1 MLVFYYIGH
10 SKSYRMRKIFFLLS
24 IFAIVLSCSSDETST
39 PDPIVKYTIT
49 LSAEEGGTVSTEGGT
64 YNQGSKITVTATP
77 DGQYLFKEWSDG
89 STVNPREITVNSDLT
104 LKATFVKKTYPLSV
118 TIDGEGTVQEQ
129 VIIQGSTAET
139 QYNAGTTVRLTA
151 TANEGWVF
159 AGWTGDIES
168 ADLVVEVPIEKG
180 TSVSALF
187 KRDSFELNITIEG
200 EGTVKE
206 EVIVQPSQYDYETVV
221 RLTAV
226 PAEGWEFVGWTGA
239 IASAELEIEILV
251 SEAKTISAT
260 FSLITNASDYNPVN
274 QTVTLNIYDII
285 GPDEYG
291 RPIFSESPT
300 IITVPVISVEGSRH
314 KIYNPEPDSYKII
327 ELDIENNVVY
337 QDNGNYYI
345 VTHETL
351 PEFKTQVI
359 TPSGLN
365 TTIRLDYFESFTNG
379 EPYYEY
385 ITDYS
390 KHIQGKELI
399 AVKQKII
406 GQGDEPVWNA
416 YSDDIAWRS
425 GKLRLPIFG
434 GEGLSDL
441 AYSKM
446 DSMVYKI
453 ELDKD
458 VFKDIKIKYEV
469 NLYENEDEV
478 ISELNPY
485 NGGDGGFDEMVK
497 GMQGTDAAKYL
508 EEIYLIGGREYFAV
522 AIGAAG
528 VIKFLTTGDKTRT
541 LFSHEMGH
549 VWQLRSHI
557 GIPSIDQKEWDAL
570 YDSGVFVSNYGMA
583 NPQEFFAEAFMI
595 YWDPNFNNP
604 NVFDPET
611 GETQYTL
618 PASVEAKL
626 DSYFKN

>member
-1 MLVFYYIGH
+1 MKKL
-10 SKSYRMRKIFFLLS
+10 FFLLS

-39 PDPIVKYTIT
+39 PVTPPSAPIAKYTIT
-49 LSAEEGGTVSTEGGT
+49 LSAGEGGTVSTTGGEYESGQT
-64 YNQGSKITVTATP
+64 VSVTATP
-77 DGQYLFKEWSDG
+77 QGEYVFKNWSDG
-89 STVNPREITVNSDLT
+89 NTNATRTITISSSTTLTANFEKKKYPLTVN
-104 LKATFVKKTYPLSV
+104 
-118 TIDGEGTVQEQ
+118 
-129 VIIQGSTAET
+129 
-139 QYNAGTTVRLTA
+139 
-151 TANEGWVF
+151 
-159 AGWTGDIES
+159 
-168 ADLVVEVPIEKG
+168 
-180 TSVSALF
+180 
-187 KRDSFELNITIEG
+187 IEG
-200 EGTVKE
+200 EGEVLEEIVNSGRTTDYDSGTTVK
-206 EVIVQPSQYDYETVV
+206 
-221 RLTAV
+221 LTAV
-226 PAEGWEFVGWTGA
+226 PSEGWVFVGWTGA
-239 IASAELEIEILV
+239 IQSTELEIQILV
-251 SEAKTISAT
+251 SEAKTISAA
-260 FSLITNASDYNPVN
+260 FSLITNASDYNSVT
-274 QTVTLNIYDII
+274 QTVLLEFFDLI
-285 GPDEYG
+285 GQDEYG
-291 RPIFSESPT
+291 DPLYSESPT

-314 KIYNPEPDSYKII
+314 KIYNPEPNSYKII

-337 QDNGNYYI
+337 QDNGDYYI

-406 GQGDEPVWNA
+406 GFGDEPLWTPYN
-416 YSDDIAWRS
+416 DDIYWRS
-425 GKLRLPIFG
+425 GKLRLPIY

-446 DSMVYKI
+446 DSMVYNI
-453 ELDKD
+453 ELDTGI
-458 VFKDIKIKYEV
+458 FKDIKIKYEV
-469 NLYENEDEV
+469 NLYENEDEI
-478 ISELNPY
+478 ISQLNPY

-508 EEIYLIGGREYFAV
+508 EEIYLLGGRKYFAS
-522 AIGAAG
+522 ATGGNG
-528 VIKFLTTGDKTRT
+528 VIKFLYPGEKTRD
-541 LFSHEMGH
+541 LFTHEMGH

-570 YDSGVFVSNYGMA
+570 YNSGVFVSNYGMV
-583 NPQEFFAEAFMI
+583 NPGEFFAEAFMI
-595 YWDPNFNNP
+595 YWNPNFNNP
-604 NVFDPET
+604 NITNPDT

>member
-1 MLVFYYIGH
+1 MKKL
-10 SKSYRMRKIFFLLS
+10 FFLLS

-39 PDPIVKYTIT
+39 PVTPPSAPIAKYTIT
-49 LSAEEGGTVSTEGGT
+49 LSAGEGGTVSTTGGEYESGQT
-64 YNQGSKITVTATP
+64 VSVTATP
-77 DGQYLFKEWSDG
+77 QGEYVFKNWSDG
-89 STVNPREITVNSDLT
+89 NTNATRTITISSSTTLTANFEKKKYPLTVN
-104 LKATFVKKTYPLSV
+104 
-118 TIDGEGTVQEQ
+118 
-129 VIIQGSTAET
+129 
-139 QYNAGTTVRLTA
+139 
-151 TANEGWVF
+151 
-159 AGWTGDIES
+159 
-168 ADLVVEVPIEKG
+168 
-180 TSVSALF
+180 
-187 KRDSFELNITIEG
+187 IEG
-200 EGTVKE
+200 EGEVLEEIVNSGRTTDYDSGTTVK
-206 EVIVQPSQYDYETVV
+206 
-221 RLTAV
+221 LTAV
-226 PAEGWEFVGWTGA
+226 PSEGWVFVGWTGA
-239 IASAELEIEILV
+239 IQSTELEIQILV
-251 SEAKTISAT
+251 SEAKTISAA
-260 FSLITNASDYNPVN
+260 FSLITNASDYNSVT
-274 QTVTLNIYDII
+274 QTVLLEFFDLI
-285 GPDEYG
+285 GQDEYG
-291 RPIFSESPT
+291 DPLYSESPT

-337 QDNGNYYI
+337 QDNGDYYI

-406 GQGDEPVWNA
+406 GFGDEPLWTP
-416 YSDDIAWRS
+416 YTDDIAWRS
-425 GKLRLPIFG
+425 GKLRHTIFG

-446 DSMVYKI
+446 DSMVYNI
-453 ELDKD
+453 ELDTD
-458 VFKDIKIKYEV
+458 IFKDIKIKYEV
-469 NLYENEDEV
+469 NLYENEDEI
-478 ISELNPY
+478 ISQLNPY

-497 GMQGTDAAKYL
+497 GMKGTDAAKYL
-508 EEIYLIGGREYFAV
+508 EEIYLIGGRKYFA
-522 AIGAAG
+522 AATGGSG
-528 VIKFLTTGDKTRT
+528 VIKFLLPGEQYRDLIT
-541 LFSHEMGH
+541 HEMGH

-570 YDSGVFVSNYGMA
+570 YNSGVFVSNYGMD

-595 YWDPNFNNP
+595 YWNPYFNNP
-604 NVFDPET
+604 DIKNPDT

>member
-1 MLVFYYIGH
+1 MKKL
-10 SKSYRMRKIFFLLS
+10 FFLLS

-39 PDPIVKYTIT
+39 PSISTSTPISKPVTPAAVVKYT
-49 LSAEEGGTVSTEGGT
+49 LSVTAGEGGTVSTTGGEYESGQT
-64 YNQGSKITVTATP
+64 VSVTATP
-77 DGQYLFKEWSDG
+77 EGEYLFKDWSDG
-89 STVNPREITVNSDLT
+89 NTNATRTITVSSNSTLTANFEKKKYPLTVN
-104 LKATFVKKTYPLSV
+104 
-118 TIDGEGTVQEQ
+118 
-129 VIIQGSTAET
+129 
-139 QYNAGTTVRLTA
+139 
-151 TANEGWVF
+151 
-159 AGWTGDIES
+159 
-168 ADLVVEVPIEKG
+168 
-180 TSVSALF
+180 
-187 KRDSFELNITIEG
+187 IEG
-200 EGTVKE
+200 EGEVLE
-206 EVIVQPSQYDYETVV
+206 EIVNSGRTTDYDSGTTIK
-221 RLTAV
+221 LTAV

-239 IASAELEIEILV
+239 IQSAELEIQILV

-291 RPIFSESPT
+291 YPIFSESPT

-337 QDNGNYYI
+337 QDNGDYYI
-345 VTHETL
+345 VAHETL

-406 GQGDEPVWNA
+406 GFGDEPLWTPYN
-416 YSDDIAWRS
+416 DDIAWRS
-425 GKLRLPIFG
+425 GKLRHTIFG

-446 DSMVYKI
+446 DSMVYNI

-485 NGGDGGFDEMVK
+485 NGGEGGFDEMVK

-528 VIKFLTTGDKTRT
+528 VIKFLTTGDKTRD

-570 YDSGVFVSNYGMA
+570 YDSGVFVSNYGMV

-604 NVFDPET
+604 NFTDPET
-611 GETQYTL
+611 GEPLYTL

>member
-1 MLVFYYIGH
+1 MKKLIL
-10 SKSYRMRKIFFLLS
+10 LLS

-39 PDPIVKYTIT
+39 PSISTSTPISKPVTPAAVVKYT
-49 LSAEEGGTVSTEGGT
+49 LSVTAGEGGTVSTTGGEYESGQT
-64 YNQGSKITVTATP
+64 VSVTATP
-77 DGQYLFKEWSDG
+77 EGEYLFKDWSDG
-89 STVNPREITVNSDLT
+89 NTNATRTITVSSNSTLTANFEKKKYPLTVN
-104 LKATFVKKTYPLSV
+104 
-118 TIDGEGTVQEQ
+118 
-129 VIIQGSTAET
+129 
-139 QYNAGTTVRLTA
+139 
-151 TANEGWVF
+151 
-159 AGWTGDIES
+159 
-168 ADLVVEVPIEKG
+168 
-180 TSVSALF
+180 
-187 KRDSFELNITIEG
+187 IEG
-200 EGTVKE
+200 EGEVLEEIVNAGRTTDYDSGTTVK
-206 EVIVQPSQYDYETVV
+206 
-221 RLTAV
+221 LTAV
-226 PAEGWEFVGWTGA
+226 PSEGWEFVGWTGA

-291 RPIFSESPT
+291 YPIFSESPT

-406 GQGDEPVWNA
+406 GFGDEPLWA
-416 YSDDIAWRS
+416 PISDDNIGWRS
-425 GKLRLPIFG
+425 GKLRLPIYG
-434 GEGLSDL
+434 GDGFSDL

-446 DSMVYKI
+446 DSLVYKI

-469 NLYENEDEV
+469 NLYENEDEI

-485 NGGDGGFDEMVK
+485 NGDGGEGGFDEMVK

-508 EEIYLIGGREYFAV
+508 EEIYLIGGRKYFAV
-522 AIGAAG
+522 ATGAAG
-528 VIKFLTTGDKTRT
+528 VIKFLTTGDKTRN

-611 GETQYTL
+611 GEPLYTL

>member
-1 MLVFYYIGH
+1 MKKLI
-10 SKSYRMRKIFFLLS
+10 FLLS

-39 PDPIVKYTIT
+39 PSISTSTPISKPVTPAAVVKYT
-49 LSAEEGGTVSTEGGT
+49 LSVTAGEGGTVSTTGGEYESGQT
-64 YNQGSKITVTATP
+64 VSVTATP
-77 DGQYLFKEWSDG
+77 EGEYLFKDWSDG
-89 STVNPREITVNSDLT
+89 NTNATRTITVSSNSTLTANFEKKKYPLTVN
-104 LKATFVKKTYPLSV
+104 
-118 TIDGEGTVQEQ
+118 
-129 VIIQGSTAET
+129 
-139 QYNAGTTVRLTA
+139 
-151 TANEGWVF
+151 
-159 AGWTGDIES
+159 
-168 ADLVVEVPIEKG
+168 
-180 TSVSALF
+180 
-187 KRDSFELNITIEG
+187 IEG
-200 EGTVKE
+200 EGEVLEEIVNAGRTTDYDSGTTVK
-206 EVIVQPSQYDYETVV
+206 
-221 RLTAV
+221 LTAV
-226 PAEGWEFVGWTGA
+226 PSEGWEFVGWTGA

-291 RPIFSESPT
+291 YPIFSESPT

-337 QDNGNYYI
+337 QDNGGYYI

-406 GQGDEPVWNA
+406 GFGDEPVWA
-416 YSDDIAWRS
+416 PYSDDIAWRS
-425 GKLRLPIFG
+425 GKLRHTIFG

-446 DSMVYKI
+446 DSMVYNI

-528 VIKFLTTGDKTRT
+528 VIKFLTTGDKTRN

-570 YDSGVFVSNYGMA
+570 YDSGVFVSNYGMV

-611 GETQYTL
+611 GEPLYTL

>member
-1 MLVFYYIGH
+1 MKKL
-10 SKSYRMRKIFFLLS
+10 FFLLS

-39 PDPIVKYTIT
+39 PSIPTSTPISKPVTPAPVVKYT
-49 LSAEEGGTVSTEGGT
+49 LSVTAGEGGTVSTTGGEYESGQT
-64 YNQGSKITVTATP
+64 VSVTATP
-77 DGQYLFKEWSDG
+77 EGEYLFKDWSDG
-89 STVNPREITVNSDLT
+89 NTNATRTITVSSNINLT
-104 LKATFVKKTYPLSV
+104 ANFEKRKYPL
-118 TIDGEGTVQEQ
+118 TI
-129 VIIQGSTAET
+129 
-139 QYNAGTTVRLTA
+139 N
-151 TANEGWVF
+151 
-159 AGWTGDIES
+159 
-168 ADLVVEVPIEKG
+168 
-180 TSVSALF
+180 
-187 KRDSFELNITIEG
+187 IEG
-200 EGTVKE
+200 EGEVLEEIVNAGRTTDYDSGTTVK
-206 EVIVQPSQYDYETVV
+206 
-221 RLTAV
+221 LTAV
-226 PAEGWEFVGWTGA
+226 PSEGWEFVGWTGA

-274 QTVTLNIYDII
+274 QTVTLNIYDLI

-291 RPIFSESPT
+291 YPIYSESPT

-337 QDNGNYYI
+337 QDNGDYYM

-379 EPYYEY
+379 EPLYEY
-385 ITDYS
+385 IADYS

-406 GQGDEPVWNA
+406 GYGDEPVWA
-416 YSDDIAWRS
+416 PYSDDIAWRS
-425 GKLRLPIFG
+425 GKLRHTIFG

-446 DSMVYKI
+446 DSMVYNI
-453 ELDKD
+453 ELDTGI
-458 VFKDIKIKYEV
+458 FKNIKIKYEV
-469 NLYENEDEV
+469 NLYENEDEI
-478 ISELNPY
+478 ISQLNPY

-497 GMQGTDAAKYL
+497 GMKGTDAAKYL
-508 EEIYLIGGREYFAV
+508 EEIYIIGGREYLAA
-522 AIGAAG
+522 AIGGNG
-528 VIKFLTTGDKTRT
+528 VIKFLYPGEQSRDLIT
-541 LFSHEMGH
+541 HEMGH

-570 YDSGVFVSNYGMA
+570 YNSGVFVSDYGMR
-583 NPQEFFAEAFMI
+583 NSREFFAEAFMI
-595 YWDPNFNNP
+595 YWNPDFNNP
-604 NVFDPET
+604 NITNPDT

>member
-1 MLVFYYIGH
+1 MKKL
-10 SKSYRMRKIFFLLS
+10 FFLLS

-39 PDPIVKYTIT
+39 PSISTSTPISKPVTPTPVVKYT
-49 LSAEEGGTVSTEGGT
+49 LSVTAGEGGTVSTTGGEYESGQT
-64 YNQGSKITVTATP
+64 VSVTATP
-77 DGQYLFKEWSDG
+77 EGEYLFKDWSDG
-89 STVNPREITVNSDLT
+89 NTNATRTITVSSNSTLTANFEKKKYPLTVN
-104 LKATFVKKTYPLSV
+104 
-118 TIDGEGTVQEQ
+118 
-129 VIIQGSTAET
+129 
-139 QYNAGTTVRLTA
+139 
-151 TANEGWVF
+151 
-159 AGWTGDIES
+159 
-168 ADLVVEVPIEKG
+168 
-180 TSVSALF
+180 
-187 KRDSFELNITIEG
+187 IEG
-200 EGTVKE
+200 EGEVLEEIVNAGRTTDYDSGTTVK
-206 EVIVQPSQYDYETVV
+206 
-221 RLTAV
+221 LTAV
-226 PAEGWEFVGWTGA
+226 PYEGWEFVGWTGA

-274 QTVTLNIYDII
+274 QTVTLNIYDLI

-291 RPIFSESPT
+291 YPIYSESPT

-337 QDNGNYYI
+337 QDNGDYYM

-359 TPSGLN
+359 TPSGLSTSIILN
-365 TTIRLDYFESFTNG
+365 YFESFTNG
-379 EPYYEY
+379 QPLYEY
-385 ITDYS
+385 IADYS

-406 GQGDEPVWNA
+406 GYGDEPVWA
-416 YSDDIAWRS
+416 PYSDDIAWRS
-425 GKLRLPIFG
+425 GKLRHTIYG

-446 DSMVYKI
+446 DSMVYNI

-469 NLYENEDEV
+469 NLYENEDEI

-485 NGGDGGFDEMVK
+485 DGGDGGFDEMVK

-508 EEIYLIGGREYFAV
+508 EEIYLIGGREYFA
-522 AIGAAG
+522 AATGGSG
-528 VIKFLTTGDKTRT
+528 VIHFLNKGVKTRD
-541 LFSHEMGH
+541 LFTHEMGH
-549 VWQLRSHI
+549 VWQFRSHI

-570 YDSGVFVSNYGMA
+570 YNSGVFVSNYGMV
-583 NPQEFFAEAFMI
+583 NPGEFFAEAFMI
-595 YWDPNFNNP
+595 YWNPNFNNP
-604 NVFDPET
+604 NITDPET
-611 GETQYTL
+611 GETLYTL

>member
-1 MLVFYYIGH
+1 MKKL
-10 SKSYRMRKIFFLLS
+10 FFLLS

-39 PDPIVKYTIT
+39 PSISTSTPISKPVTPAAVVKYT
-49 LSAEEGGTVSTEGGT
+49 LSVTAGEGGTVSTTGGEYESGQT
-64 YNQGSKITVTATP
+64 VSVTATP
-77 DGQYLFKEWSDG
+77 EGEYLFKDWSDG
-89 STVNPREITVNSDLT
+89 NTNATRTITVSSNSTLTANFEKKKYPLTVN
-104 LKATFVKKTYPLSV
+104 
-118 TIDGEGTVQEQ
+118 
-129 VIIQGSTAET
+129 
-139 QYNAGTTVRLTA
+139 
-151 TANEGWVF
+151 
-159 AGWTGDIES
+159 
-168 ADLVVEVPIEKG
+168 
-180 TSVSALF
+180 
-187 KRDSFELNITIEG
+187 IEG
-200 EGTVKE
+200 EGEVLEEIVNAGRTTDYDSGTTVK
-206 EVIVQPSQYDYETVV
+206 
-221 RLTAV
+221 LTAV
-226 PAEGWEFVGWTGA
+226 PSEGWVFVGWTGA
-239 IASAELEIEILV
+239 IQSTELEIQILV

-274 QTVTLNIYDII
+274 QTVTLNIYDLI

-291 RPIFSESPT
+291 YPIYSESPT

-337 QDNGNYYI
+337 QDNGDYYI
-345 VTHETL
+345 LTHETL

-365 TTIRLDYFESFTNG
+365 TTIRLDYFESFTFG
-379 EPYYEY
+379 EPLYEY
-385 ITDYS
+385 IADYS

-406 GQGDEPVWNA
+406 GYGDEPVWTP

-425 GKLRLPIFG
+425 GKLRHAIYG

-446 DSMVYKI
+446 DSMVYNI

-469 NLYENEDEV
+469 NLYENEDEI

-485 NGGDGGFDEMVK
+485 DGGDGGFDEMVK

-508 EEIYLIGGREYFAV
+508 EEIYLLGGREYFA
-522 AIGAAG
+522 AATGGSG
-528 VIKFLTTGDKTRT
+528 VIKFLYPGVKTRDLLT
-541 LFSHEMGH
+541 HEMGH
-549 VWQLRSHI
+549 VWQFRSHI
-557 GIPSIDQKEWDAL
+557 GIPSIDQNEWNAL
-570 YDSGVFVSNYGMA
+570 YDSGVFVSNYGMD
-583 NPQEFFAEAFMI
+583 NPGEFFAEAFMI
-595 YWDPNFNNP
+595 YWNPNFNNP
-604 NVFDPET
+604 NITNPDT

>member
-1 MLVFYYIGH
+1 MKKLI
-10 SKSYRMRKIFFLLS
+10 FLLS

-39 PDPIVKYTIT
+39 PSISTSTPISKPVTPAAVVKYT
-49 LSAEEGGTVSTEGGT
+49 LSVTAGEGGTVSTTGGEYESGQT
-64 YNQGSKITVTATP
+64 VSVTATP
-77 DGQYLFKEWSDG
+77 EGEYLFKDWSDG
-89 STVNPREITVNSDLT
+89 NTNATRTITVSSNSTLTANFEKKKYPLTVN
-104 LKATFVKKTYPLSV
+104 
-118 TIDGEGTVQEQ
+118 
-129 VIIQGSTAET
+129 
-139 QYNAGTTVRLTA
+139 
-151 TANEGWVF
+151 
-159 AGWTGDIES
+159 
-168 ADLVVEVPIEKG
+168 
-180 TSVSALF
+180 
-187 KRDSFELNITIEG
+187 IEG
-200 EGTVKE
+200 EGEVLEEIVNAGRTTDYDSGTTVK
-206 EVIVQPSQYDYETVV
+206 
-221 RLTAV
+221 LTAV
-226 PAEGWEFVGWTGA
+226 PSEGWEFVGWTGA

-291 RPIFSESPT
+291 YPIFSESPT

-406 GQGDEPVWNA
+406 GFGDEPVWNA

-425 GKLRLPIFG
+425 GKLRHTIFG

-469 NLYENEDEV
+469 NLYENEDEI

-485 NGGDGGFDEMVK
+485 SGDGGEGGFDEMVK

-570 YDSGVFVSNYGMA
+570 YDSGVFVSNYGMV

-604 NVFDPET
+604 NITDPET
-611 GETQYTL
+611 GEPLYTL

>member
-1 MLVFYYIGH
+1 MKKLI
-10 SKSYRMRKIFFLLS
+10 FLLS

-39 PDPIVKYTIT
+39 LVTPPPAPIAKYTIT
-49 LSAEEGGTVSTEGGT
+49 LSAGEGGTVSTTGGEYESGQT
-64 YNQGSKITVTATP
+64 VSVTATP
-77 DGQYLFKEWSDG
+77 QGEYVFKNWSDG
-89 STVNPREITVNSDLT
+89 NTNATRTITISSSSTLTANFEKKKYPLTVN
-104 LKATFVKKTYPLSV
+104 
-118 TIDGEGTVQEQ
+118 
-129 VIIQGSTAET
+129 
-139 QYNAGTTVRLTA
+139 
-151 TANEGWVF
+151 
-159 AGWTGDIES
+159 
-168 ADLVVEVPIEKG
+168 
-180 TSVSALF
+180 
-187 KRDSFELNITIEG
+187 IEG
-200 EGTVKE
+200 EGEVLEEIVNAGRTTDYDSGTTVK
-206 EVIVQPSQYDYETVV
+206 
-221 RLTAV
+221 LTAV
-226 PAEGWEFVGWTGA
+226 PSEGWEFVGWTGA
-239 IASAELEIEILV
+239 IESAELEIQILV
-251 SEAKTISAT
+251 SEAKTISAV

-291 RPIFSESPT
+291 YPIFSESPT

-337 QDNGNYYI
+337 QDNGGYYI
-345 VTHETL
+345 VAHETL

-406 GQGDEPVWNA
+406 GFGDEPVWDP

-425 GKLRLPIFG
+425 GKLRHTIFG

-446 DSMVYKI
+446 DSMVYNI
-453 ELDKD
+453 ELDTGIFKD
-458 VFKDIKIKYEV
+458 VKIKYEV
-469 NLYENEDEV
+469 NLYENEDEI

-485 NGGDGGFDEMVK
+485 NGGEGGFDEMVK

-508 EEIYLIGGREYFAV
+508 EEIYLIGGREYLFA
-522 AIGAAG
+522 ATGGSG
-528 VIKFLTTGDKTRT
+528 VIHFLTTGDKTRDLLT
-541 LFSHEMGH
+541 HEMGH
-549 VWQLRSHI
+549 VWQFRSHI
-557 GIPSIDQKEWDAL
+557 GIPSIDQNEWNAL
-570 YDSGVFVSNYGMA
+570 YDSGVFVSNYGMN
-583 NPQEFFAEAFMI
+583 NPGEFFAEAFMI

-604 NVFDPET
+604 NIIDPDT
-611 GETQYTL
+611 GEPQYTL

>member
-1 MLVFYYIGH
+1 MKKL
-10 SKSYRMRKIFFLLS
+10 FFLLS

-39 PDPIVKYTIT
+39 PVTPPSAPIAKYTIT
-49 LSAEEGGTVSTEGGT
+49 LSAGEGGTVSTTGGEYESGQT
-64 YNQGSKITVTATP
+64 VSVTATP
-77 DGQYLFKEWSDG
+77 QGEYVFKNWSDG
-89 STVNPREITVNSDLT
+89 NTDATRTITVSSNSSLT
-104 LKATFVKKTYPLSV
+104 ANFEKRKYPL
-118 TIDGEGTVQEQ
+118 TINFEGEGEVLEEI
-129 VIIQGSTAET
+129 VSTGRT
-139 QYNAGTTVRLTA
+139 TDYDSGTTVKLTA
-151 TANEGWVF
+151 QAAAEWIFV
-159 AGWTGDIES
+159 GWTGDIES
-168 ADLVVEVPIEKG
+168 TEESVQIVIGEPKEVTATFERKKYPL
-180 TSVSALF
+180 SV
-187 KRDSFELNITIEG
+187 NIEG
-200 EGTVKE
+200 EGEVLEEIVNSGRTTDYDSGTTVK
-206 EVIVQPSQYDYETVV
+206 
-221 RLTAV
+221 LTAV
-226 PAEGWEFVGWTGA
+226 PSEGWEFVGWTGA

-274 QTVTLNIYDII
+274 QTVTLNIYDLI

-291 RPIFSESPT
+291 YPIYSESPT

-337 QDNGNYYI
+337 QDNGDFYV

-365 TTIRLDYFESFTNG
+365 TTIRLDYFESFTFG
-379 EPYYEY
+379 EPLYEY
-385 ITDYS
+385 IADYS

-406 GQGDEPVWNA
+406 GYGDEPVWTP

-425 GKLRLPIFG
+425 GKLRHAIYG

-446 DSMVYKI
+446 DSMVYNI

-469 NLYENEDEV
+469 NLYENEDEI

-485 NGGDGGFDEMVK
+485 DGGDGGFDEMVK

-508 EEIYLIGGREYFAV
+508 EEIYLLGGREYFS
-522 AIGAAG
+522 AATGGNG
-528 VIKFLTTGDKTRT
+528 VIKFLYPGVKTRD
-541 LFSHEMGH
+541 LFTHEMGH
-549 VWQLRSHI
+549 VWQFRSHI

-570 YDSGVFVSNYGMA
+570 YNSGVFVSNYGMV
-583 NPQEFFAEAFMI
+583 NPGEFFAEAFMI
-595 YWDPNFNNP
+595 YWNPNFNNP
-604 NVFDPET
+604 NITNPDT

>member
-1 MLVFYYIGH
+1 MKKLI
-10 SKSYRMRKIFFLLS
+10 FLLS

-39 PDPIVKYTIT
+39 PVTPPPAPIAKYTIT
-49 LSAEEGGTVSTEGGT
+49 LSAGEGGTVSTTGGEYESGQT
-64 YNQGSKITVTATP
+64 VSVTATP
-77 DGQYLFKEWSDG
+77 QGEYVFKNWSDG
-89 STVNPREITVNSDLT
+89 NTNATRTITISSSST
-104 LKATFVKKTYPLSV
+104 
-118 TIDGEGTVQEQ
+118 
-129 VIIQGSTAET
+129 
-139 QYNAGTTVRLTA
+139 LTA
-151 TANEGWVF
+151 TF
-159 AGWTGDIES
+159 
-168 ADLVVEVPIEKG
+168 EKKKYPL
-180 TSVSALF
+180 TV
-187 KRDSFELNITIEG
+187 NIEG
-200 EGTVKE
+200 EGEVLEEIVNAGRTTDYDSGTTVK
-206 EVIVQPSQYDYETVV
+206 
-221 RLTAV
+221 LTAV
-226 PAEGWEFVGWTGA
+226 PSEGWEFVGWTGDIESSEESVQIVIGEPKEVTATFEKKKYPLSVNIEGEGEVLEEIVNSGRTTDYDPGTTVKLTAVPSEGWVFVGWTGA
-239 IASAELEIEILV
+239 IQSTELEIQILV

-274 QTVTLNIYDII
+274 QTVTLNIYDLI

-291 RPIFSESPT
+291 YPIYSESPT

-337 QDNGNYYI
+337 QDNGDYYI

-365 TTIRLDYFESFTNG
+365 TTIRLDYFESFTFG
-379 EPYYEY
+379 EPLYEY
-385 ITDYS
+385 IADYS

-406 GQGDEPVWNA
+406 GYGDEPVWTP

-425 GKLRLPIFG
+425 GKLRHAIYG

-446 DSMVYKI
+446 DSMVYNI

-469 NLYENEDEV
+469 NLYENEDEI

-485 NGGDGGFDEMVK
+485 DGGDGGFDEMVK

-508 EEIYLIGGREYFAV
+508 EEIYLLGGREYFA
-522 AIGAAG
+522 AATGGSG
-528 VIKFLTTGDKTRT
+528 VIKFLYPGVTRDLLT
-541 LFSHEMGH
+541 HEMGH
-549 VWQLRSHI
+549 VWQFRSHI
-557 GIPSIDQKEWDAL
+557 GIPSIDQNEWNAL
-570 YDSGVFVSNYGMA
+570 YDSGVFVSNYGMD
-583 NPQEFFAEAFMI
+583 NPGEFFAEAFMI
-595 YWDPNFNNP
+595 YWNPNFNNP
-604 NVFDPET
+604 NITNPDT

>member
-1 MLVFYYIGH
+1 MKNLIT
-10 SKSYRMRKIFFLLS
+10 IFIVSFL
-24 IFAIVLSCSSDETST
+24 ISCSSENADSVSVPEPT
-39 PDPIVKYTIT
+39 PISKPVTPAPVVKYT
-49 LSAEEGGTVSTEGGT
+49 LSVTAGEGGTVSTTGGEYESGQT
-64 YNQGSKITVTATP
+64 VSVTATP
-77 DGQYLFKEWSDG
+77 EGEYLFKDWSDG
-89 STVNPREITVNSDLT
+89 NTNATRTITVSSNINLT
-104 LKATFVKKTYPLSV
+104 ANFEKRKYPL
-118 TIDGEGTVQEQ
+118 TI
-129 VIIQGSTAET
+129 
-139 QYNAGTTVRLTA
+139 N
-151 TANEGWVF
+151 
-159 AGWTGDIES
+159 
-168 ADLVVEVPIEKG
+168 
-180 TSVSALF
+180 
-187 KRDSFELNITIEG
+187 IEG
-200 EGTVKE
+200 EGEVLEEIVNAGRTTDYDSGATVK
-206 EVIVQPSQYDYETVV
+206 
-221 RLTAV
+221 LTAV
-226 PAEGWEFVGWTGA
+226 PSEGWEFVGWTGA

-251 SEAKTISAT
+251 SEAKTISAV

-291 RPIFSESPT
+291 YPIFSESPT

-337 QDNGNYYI
+337 QDNGDYYM
-345 VTHETL
+345 VTHASL
-351 PEFKTQVI
+351 PVFKTQVI

-406 GQGDEPVWNA
+406 GFGDEPLWTPYN
-416 YSDDIAWRS
+416 DDIAWRS
-425 GKLRLPIFG
+425 GKLRHTIFG

-446 DSMVYKI
+446 DSIAYNI
-453 ELDKD
+453 ELDTGI
-458 VFKDIKIKYEV
+458 FKDIKIKYEV

-478 ISELNPY
+478 ISQLNPY

-497 GMQGTDAAKYL
+497 GMKGTDAAKYL

-528 VIKFLTTGDKTRT
+528 VIKFLTTGDKTRD

-570 YDSGVFVSNYGMA
+570 YDSGVFVSNYGMD

-604 NVFDPET
+604 NIIDPDT
-611 GETQYTL
+611 GEPQYTL

>member
-1 MLVFYYIGH
+1 MKKLI
-10 SKSYRMRKIFFLLS
+10 FLLS

-39 PDPIVKYTIT
+39 PSISTSTPISKPVTPAAVVKYT
-49 LSAEEGGTVSTEGGT
+49 LSVTAGEGGTVSTTGGEYESGQT
-64 YNQGSKITVTATP
+64 VSVTATP
-77 DGQYLFKEWSDG
+77 EGEYLFKDWSDG
-89 STVNPREITVNSDLT
+89 NTNATRTITVSSNSTLTANFEKKKYPLTVN
-104 LKATFVKKTYPLSV
+104 
-118 TIDGEGTVQEQ
+118 
-129 VIIQGSTAET
+129 
-139 QYNAGTTVRLTA
+139 
-151 TANEGWVF
+151 
-159 AGWTGDIES
+159 
-168 ADLVVEVPIEKG
+168 
-180 TSVSALF
+180 
-187 KRDSFELNITIEG
+187 IEG
-200 EGTVKE
+200 EGEVLEEIVNAGRTTDYDSGTTVK
-206 EVIVQPSQYDYETVV
+206 
-221 RLTAV
+221 LTAV
-226 PAEGWEFVGWTGA
+226 PSEGWEFVGWTGA

-291 RPIFSESPT
+291 YPIFSESPT

-337 QDNGNYYI
+337 QDNGGYYI
-345 VTHETL
+345 ITHETL

-406 GQGDEPVWNA
+406 GFGDEPVWNA

-425 GKLRLPIFG
+425 GKLRHTIFG

-469 NLYENEDEV
+469 NLYENEDEI

-485 NGGDGGFDEMVK
+485 SGDGGEGGFDEMVK

-611 GETQYTL
+611 GEPLYTL

>member
-1 MLVFYYIGH
+1 MKKL
-10 SKSYRMRKIFFLLS
+10 FFLLS

-39 PDPIVKYTIT
+39 PSISTSTPISKPVTPAAVVKYT
-49 LSAEEGGTVSTEGGT
+49 LSVTAGEGGTVSTTGGEYESGQT
-64 YNQGSKITVTATP
+64 VSVTATP
-77 DGQYLFKEWSDG
+77 EGEYLFKDWSDG
-89 STVNPREITVNSDLT
+89 NTNATRTITVSSNSTLTANFEKKKYPLTVN
-104 LKATFVKKTYPLSV
+104 
-118 TIDGEGTVQEQ
+118 
-129 VIIQGSTAET
+129 
-139 QYNAGTTVRLTA
+139 
-151 TANEGWVF
+151 
-159 AGWTGDIES
+159 
-168 ADLVVEVPIEKG
+168 
-180 TSVSALF
+180 
-187 KRDSFELNITIEG
+187 IEG
-200 EGTVKE
+200 EGEVLEEIVNAGRTTDYDSGTTVK
-206 EVIVQPSQYDYETVV
+206 
-221 RLTAV
+221 LTAV
-226 PAEGWEFVGWTGA
+226 PYEGWEFVGWTGA

-274 QTVTLNIYDII
+274 QTVTLNIYDLI

-291 RPIFSESPT
+291 YPIYSESPT

-337 QDNGNYYI
+337 QDNGDYYM

-359 TPSGLN
+359 TPSGLSTSIILN
-365 TTIRLDYFESFTNG
+365 YFESFTNG
-379 EPYYEY
+379 QPLYEY
-385 ITDYS
+385 IADYS

-406 GQGDEPVWNA
+406 GYGDEPVWA
-416 YSDDIAWRS
+416 PYSDDIAWRS
-425 GKLRLPIFG
+425 GKLRHTIYG

-446 DSMVYKI
+446 DSMVYNI

-469 NLYENEDEV
+469 NLYENEDEI

-485 NGGDGGFDEMVK
+485 DGGDGGFDEMVK

-508 EEIYLIGGREYFAV
+508 EEIYLIGGREYFA
-522 AIGAAG
+522 AATGGSG
-528 VIKFLTTGDKTRT
+528 VIHFLNKGVKTRD
-541 LFSHEMGH
+541 LFTHEMGH
-549 VWQLRSHI
+549 VWQFRSHI

-570 YDSGVFVSNYGMA
+570 YNSGVFVSNYGMV
-583 NPQEFFAEAFMI
+583 NPGEFFAEAFMI
-595 YWDPNFNNP
+595 YWNPNFNNP
-604 NVFDPET
+604 NITDPET
-611 GETQYTL
+611 GETLYKL

>member
-1 MLVFYYIGH
+1 MKKL
-10 SKSYRMRKIFFLLS
+10 FFLLT

-39 PDPIVKYTIT
+39 PSISTSTPISKPVTPAAVVKYT
-49 LSAEEGGTVSTEGGT
+49 LSVTAGEGGTVSTTGGE
-64 YNQGSKITVTATP
+64 YESGQTVSITATP
-77 DGQYLFKEWSDG
+77 QGEYVFKNWSDG
-89 STVNPREITVNSDLT
+89 NTNATRTITISSSSTLTANFEKKKYPLTVN
-104 LKATFVKKTYPLSV
+104 
-118 TIDGEGTVQEQ
+118 
-129 VIIQGSTAET
+129 
-139 QYNAGTTVRLTA
+139 
-151 TANEGWVF
+151 
-159 AGWTGDIES
+159 
-168 ADLVVEVPIEKG
+168 
-180 TSVSALF
+180 
-187 KRDSFELNITIEG
+187 IEG
-200 EGTVKE
+200 EGEVLE
-206 EVIVQPSQYDYETVV
+206 EIVNSGRTTDYDSGTTIK
-221 RLTAV
+221 LTAV

-239 IASAELEIEILV
+239 IESAELEIEILV

-274 QTVTLNIYDII
+274 QTVTLNIYDLI

-291 RPIFSESPT
+291 DPLYSESPT

-337 QDNGNYYI
+337 QDNGDYYM
-345 VTHETL
+345 VTHASL
-351 PEFKTQVI
+351 PVFKTQVI

-365 TTIRLDYFESFTNG
+365 TAIRLDYFESFTNG

-406 GQGDEPVWNA
+406 GFGNEPVWNA
-416 YSDDIAWRS
+416 YSDNIAWRS
-425 GKLRLPIFG
+425 GKLRLPIYG

-446 DSMVYKI
+446 DSMVYNI
-453 ELDKD
+453 ELDTGI
-458 VFKDIKIKYEV
+458 FKDIKIKYEV
-469 NLYENEDEV
+469 NLYENEDEI

-485 NGGDGGFDEMVK
+485 DGGDGGFDEMVK

-508 EEIYLIGGREYFAV
+508 EEIYLIGGREYFA
-522 AIGAAG
+522 AATGGSG
-528 VIKFLTTGDKTRT
+528 VIHFLNKGVTRDLLT
-541 LFSHEMGH
+541 HEMGH
-549 VWQLRSHI
+549 VWQFRSHI
-557 GIPSIDQKEWDAL
+557 GIPSIDQNEWNAL
-570 YDSGVFVSNYGMA
+570 YDSGVFVSNYGMQ
-583 NPQEFFAEAFMI
+583 NSGEFFAEAFMI
-595 YWDPNFNNP
+595 YWNPNFNNP
-604 NVFDPET
+604 NITNPDT

>member
-1 MLVFYYIGH
+1 MKNLITIFIVSFLISFSSESADSVSVPEPTPI
-10 SKSYRMRKIFFLLS
+10 SKP
-24 IFAIVLSCSSDETST
+24 VT
-39 PDPIVKYTIT
+39 PAPVVKYT
-49 LSAEEGGTVSTEGGT
+49 LSVTAGEGGTVSTTGGEYESGQT
-64 YNQGSKITVTATP
+64 VSVTATP
-77 DGQYLFKEWSDG
+77 EGEYLFKDWSDG
-89 STVNPREITVNSDLT
+89 NTNATRTITVSSNSTLTANFEKKKYPLTVN
-104 LKATFVKKTYPLSV
+104 
-118 TIDGEGTVQEQ
+118 
-129 VIIQGSTAET
+129 
-139 QYNAGTTVRLTA
+139 
-151 TANEGWVF
+151 
-159 AGWTGDIES
+159 
-168 ADLVVEVPIEKG
+168 
-180 TSVSALF
+180 
-187 KRDSFELNITIEG
+187 IEG
-200 EGTVKE
+200 EGEVLEEIVNAGRTTDYDSGTTVK
-206 EVIVQPSQYDYETVV
+206 
-221 RLTAV
+221 LTAV
-226 PAEGWEFVGWTGA
+226 PSEGWEFVGWTGA

-337 QDNGNYYI
+337 QDNGGYYM

-406 GQGDEPVWNA
+406 GFGDEPLWA
-416 YSDDIAWRS
+416 PISDDNIGWRS
-425 GKLRLPIFG
+425 GKLRLPIYG
-434 GEGLSDL
+434 GDGFSDL

-446 DSMVYKI
+446 DSLDYNI
-453 ELDKD
+453 ELDTD
-458 VFKDIKIKYEV
+458 IFKNIKIKYEV
-469 NLYENEDEV
+469 NFYENEDEI
-478 ISELNPY
+478 ISQLNPY
-485 NGGDGGFDEMVK
+485 NSGDGGFDEMVK
-497 GMQGTDAAKYL
+497 GMKGTDAAKYL
-508 EEIYLIGGREYFAV
+508 EEIYLIGGRQYFA
-522 AIGAAG
+522 AAMGAAG
-528 VIKFLTTGDKTRT
+528 VIKFLTTGEKSRT

-570 YDSGVFVSNYGMA
+570 YDSGVFVSNYGMT

>member
-1 MLVFYYIGH
+1 NAT
-10 SKSYRMRKIFFLLS
+10 R
-24 IFAIVLSCSSDETST
+24 
-39 PDPIVKYTIT
+39 TIT
-49 LSAEEGGTVSTEGGT
+49 IGSNSTL
-64 YNQGSKITVTATP
+64 TANFEKRKYP
-77 DGQYLFKEWSDG
+77 L
-89 STVNPREITVNSDLT
+89 TVN
-104 LKATFVKKTYPLSV
+104 F
-118 TIDGEGTVQEQ
+118 DGEGE
-129 VIIQGSTAET
+129 VIEEIVNSGRTTEYDS
-139 QYNAGTTVRLTA
+139 GTTVKLTA
-151 TANEGWVF
+151 QAAAEWVF
-159 AGWTGDIES
+159 VGWTGDIES
-168 ADLVVEVPIEKG
+168 TEESVQIVIGEPKEVTATFEKKKYPL
-180 TSVSALF
+180 SV
-187 KRDSFELNITIEG
+187 NIEG
-200 EGTVKE
+200 EGEVLEEIVEAGRTTDYDSGTTVK
-206 EVIVQPSQYDYETVV
+206 
-221 RLTAV
+221 LTAV
-226 PAEGWEFVGWTGA
+226 PSEGWEFVGWTGA

-274 QTVTLNIYDII
+274 QTVTLNIYDLI

-291 RPIFSESPT
+291 YPIYSESPT

-337 QDNGNYYI
+337 QDNGDYFI

-365 TTIRLDYFESFTNG
+365 TTIRLDYFESFTFG
-379 EPYYEY
+379 EPLYEY
-385 ITDYS
+385 IADYS

-406 GQGDEPVWNA
+406 GYGDEPVWTP

-425 GKLRLPIFG
+425 GKLRHTIFG

-446 DSMVYKI
+446 DSMVYNI
-453 ELDKD
+453 ELDTGI
-458 VFKDIKIKYEV
+458 FKNIKIKYEV
-469 NLYENEDEV
+469 NLYENEDEI

-497 GMQGTDAAKYL
+497 GMKGTDAAKYL
-508 EEIYLIGGREYFAV
+508 EEIYLLGGREYFAA
-522 AIGAAG
+522 AIGGNG
-528 VIKFLTTGDKTRT
+528 VIKFLYPGEKSRDLST
-541 LFSHEMGH
+541 HEMGH

-557 GIPSIDQKEWDAL
+557 GIPSIDEKEWDAL
-570 YDSGVFVSNYGMA
+570 YNSGVFVSDYGMQ
-583 NPQEFFAEAFMI
+583 NSREFFAEAFMI
-595 YWDPNFNNP
+595 YWNPDFNNP
-604 NVFDPET
+604 NITNPDT

>member
-1 MLVFYYIGH
+1 MKKL
-10 SKSYRMRKIFFLLS
+10 FFLLS
-24 IFAIVLSCSSDETST
+24 IFTIVLSCSSDETST
-39 PDPIVKYTIT
+39 PVTPPPAPVVKYTIT
-49 LSAEEGGTVSTEGGT
+49 LSAGEGGTVSTTGGEYEAGQT
-64 YNQGSKITVTATP
+64 VSVTATP
-77 DGQYLFKEWSDG
+77 QGEYVFTSWSDG
-89 STVNPREITVNSDLT
+89 NTNATRTITIGSNSTLT
-104 LKATFVKKTYPLSV
+104 ANFEKRKYPL
-118 TIDGEGTVQEQ
+118 TINFEGEGEVLEEI
-129 VIIQGSTAET
+129 V
-139 QYNAGTTVRLTA
+139 NAGRTTEYDSGTTVKLTA
-151 TANEGWVF
+151 QAAAEWVF
-159 AGWTGDIES
+159 IGWTGAIES
-168 ADLVVEVPIEKG
+168 TEESVQIVIGEPKEVTATFEKKKYPL
-180 TSVSALF
+180 TV
-187 KRDSFELNITIEG
+187 NIEG
-200 EGTVKE
+200 EGEVLEEIVNAGRTTDYDSGATVK
-206 EVIVQPSQYDYETVV
+206 
-221 RLTAV
+221 LTAV
-226 PAEGWEFVGWTGA
+226 PSEGWEFVGWTGA

-251 SEAKTISAT
+251 SEAKTISAV
-260 FSLITNASDYNPVN
+260 FSLITNASDYNPVT

-291 RPIFSESPT
+291 YPIFSESPT

-337 QDNGNYYI
+337 QDNGDYYI
-345 VTHETL
+345 VAHETL

-406 GQGDEPVWNA
+406 GFGDEPVWNA

-425 GKLRLPIFG
+425 GKLRHTIFG

-446 DSMVYKI
+446 DSMVYNI

-528 VIKFLTTGDKTRT
+528 VIKFLTTGDKTRD

-570 YDSGVFVSNYGMA
+570 YDSGVFVSNYGMV

-595 YWDPNFNNP
+595 YWHPDFNNP
-604 NVFDPET
+604 NITDPET
-611 GETQYTL
+611 GEPLHTL